1 MKPVS
6 FLILSTLAAA
16 VTACSSS
23 QKVYLL
29 SQGDWN
35 GRKLPEIQGLK
46 GEIRKGEDCG
56 FKFSLAQAFAN
67 ALKDTKY
74 DTILDAEVTQ
84 SASVLVPFNC
94 ISIRGFALDSAA
106 IQKENGQ

>member
-1 MKPVS
+1 MKTVS
-6 FLILSTLAAA
+6 FLFVSTFLAAS
-16 VTACSSS
+16 VACSST

-29 SQGDWN
+29 SQGEWN

-84 SASVLVPFNC
+84 SASILVPFNC
-94 ISIRGFALDSAA
+94 ISIQGFALDSAE
-106 IQKENGQ
+106 IQKEKVQ